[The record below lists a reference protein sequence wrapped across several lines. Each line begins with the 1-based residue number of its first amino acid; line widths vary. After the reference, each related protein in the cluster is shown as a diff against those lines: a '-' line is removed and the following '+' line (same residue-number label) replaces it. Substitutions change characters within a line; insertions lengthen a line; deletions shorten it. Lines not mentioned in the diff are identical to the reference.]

1 MIVTFLF
8 GFPYPARWGWNKY
21 YLKHQHRAHLVR
33 RERFA
38 DELATPTSIAQF
50 VIPDDKL
57 QFLSRIFQVWTPT
70 PKRVSQRFL
79 YRALR
84 VWGLC
89 KRFCQLFCIGMRRCI
104 VRGLQLFENK
114 VVRKISGP
122 TGMNVVGSFRIWMA
136 SWGSWFVQAT

>member
-1 MIVTFLF
+1 
-8 GFPYPARWGWNKY
+8 
-21 YLKHQHRAHLVR
+21 VR

-57 QFLSRIFQVWTPT
+57 QFLPRIFQVWTPT
-70 PKRVSQRFL
+70 RKRVSQRFL

-89 KRFCQLFCIGMRRCI
+89 ERVCQLFCIGMRRCI

-114 VVRKISGP
+114 VVRKISGL
-122 TGMNVVGSFRIWMA
+122 TVMNVVGSFRL
-136 SWGSWFVQAT
+136 